1 MAEALTEYL
10 HEAGLR
16 VRYMHSDVDT
26 IERIEIIRDLRL
38 GVFDVLIGINL
49 LREGLDIPE
58 CALVAILD
66 ADKEGYLRSRTSLIQ
81 TIGRAARHIDARAI
95 LYADRMTDSMKA
107 AIEETNRRREKQQAY
122 NAANGITP
130 ESVRRGIADILD
142 SVYEHDH
149 VTIGL
154 GESDAAHYQGKD
166 LKAVIADLEKR
177 MRAAA
182 ADLEFEEAARLRDEI
197 VRAGGKAITLTA
209 DLGDEGAVAELLPRA
224 AAVLGPIGCLVN
236 NASIFE
242 NDTVTTTSRDSW
254 DRHLA
259 INLRAPFVLMQS
271 FARHLPAEAGGVIVN
286 LLDERVWNLT
296 PFFVSYTLSKAGL
309 WTLTQTMALALAPR
323 IRVNGI
329 GPGPTMPSPR
339 QTSRQFLDRC
349 RKMPL
354 RRGTSPDEIAAA
366 SRFILAAPAMTGQM
380 IALDGGEHLGGG
392 RPGQAEE

>member
-1 MAEALTEYL
+1 MPAADREAAGTDDTALTGALPTPPMPKSALVTGGARRIGRALVLALAGDGFAVAIHHHRSHKEAEAL
-10 HEAGLR
+10 
-16 VRYMHSDVDT
+16 
-26 IERIEIIRDLRL
+26 
-38 GVFDVLIGINL
+38 
-49 LREGLDIPE
+49 
-58 CALVAILD
+58 
-66 ADKEGYLRSRTSLIQ
+66 
-81 TIGRAARHIDARAI
+81 AA
-95 LYADRMTDSMKA
+95 
-107 AIEETNRRREKQQAY
+107 
-122 NAANGITP
+122 
-130 ESVRRGIADILD
+130 
-142 SVYEHDH
+142 
-149 VTIGL
+149 
-154 GESDAAHYQGKD
+154 
-166 LKAVIADLEKR
+166 
-177 MRAAA
+177 
-182 ADLEFEEAARLRDEI
+182 EI
-197 VRAGGKAITLTA
+197 VQAGGKAVALMA
-209 DLGDEGAVAELLPRA
+209 DLADEGAVAELLPRA

-242 NDTVTTTSRDSW
+242 NDTVATATRDSW

-309 WTLTQTMALALAPR
+309 WTLTRTMALALAPR

-366 SRFILAAPAMTGQM
+366 LRFILMAPAMTGQM
-380 IALDGGEHLGGG
+380 IALDGGEHLGWGQ
-392 RPGQAEE
+392 PGQGEVIE